1 MRQNLRKTLKF
12 KMETNQM
19 KDAAKDVKG
28 IRQVMLST
36 LNTHGELTVDG
47 MMEQIHGYDRKA
59 IASNVA
65 QLVIELLVT
74 RRKDDFT
81 GSPAYRITDLGKSR
95 IKSNTAPKPSS
106 PSVAPIKAP
115 LRTSAAPV
123 DAMMPTQKDKALII
137 DLRSALKESESVREM
152 HAKSIVG
159 LELEKAD
166 LIRANSVLR
175 ESLEQKAVHLQELID
190 TNSSL
195 AKKVLRTVEQKP
207 RIIADQFLLR
217 APKRKPLIVKSL
229 EKARQH
235 AMSAAATIGTRVEVF
250 ALIPVGNAV
259 RGAVWKA
266 QDLSPQGVLISVSQD
281 QKQS

>member
-1 MRQNLRKTLKF
+1 
-12 KMETNQM
+12 M